1 MGLDQAGGEP
11 PVSVYSL
18 DGEDEVLWE
27 KRTLLSAPFTM
38 SMTSVCYVASF

>member
-27 KRTLLSAPFTM
+27 KEHYYQPPSP
-38 SMTSVCYVASF
+38 